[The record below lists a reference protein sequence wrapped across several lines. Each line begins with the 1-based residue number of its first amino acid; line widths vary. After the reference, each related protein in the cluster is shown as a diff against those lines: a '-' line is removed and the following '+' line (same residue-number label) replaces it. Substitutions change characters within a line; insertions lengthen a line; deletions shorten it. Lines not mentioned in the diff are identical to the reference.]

1 MKDENNKAHAIF
13 TGDTLF
19 VGDVGRP
26 DLSSGNMSSQELA
39 AIMYDTIQNKIL
51 PLNDDIL
58 VYPAHGPGSSCGKNL
73 GPNTHSTI
81 GEEKKTNYALQPQ
94 SKEAFIVAVTDG
106 LQAAP
111 VYFAINAQIN
121 QTGYEEVKKVAQK
134 GTQLLSINEF
144 KTAVENGAIILDTRN
159 ATIFTEGFIP
169 GSISIGLEG
178 RFAEWAGNVLPFD
191 NAIVLVTEIGKEE
204 ETVIRLSR
212 VGFEKMEGCLNGGF
226 EAWLNAGEKTDM
238 IIDIEADELMMDL
251 PHDPN
256 LIVLDVRKETEFADG
271 HLENALNLPLQEMTD
286 LLQLAQFED
295 NQNIYVHCAGGY
307 RSVIAASLLKRQ
319 GINNLRNVLGGWAK
333 IKEQE
338 KAKIVTESTVSN

>member
-1 MKDENNKAHAIF
+1 
-13 TGDTLF
+13 
-19 VGDVGRP
+19 
-26 DLSSGNMSSQELA
+26 
-39 AIMYDTIQNKIL
+39 
-51 PLNDDIL
+51 
-58 VYPAHGPGSSCGKNL
+58 
-73 GPNTHSTI
+73 
-81 GEEKKTNYALQPQ
+81 
-94 SKEAFIVAVTDG
+94 
-106 LQAAP
+106 
-111 VYFAINAQIN
+111 
-121 QTGYEEVKKVAQK
+121 
-134 GTQLLSINEF
+134 
-144 KTAVENGAIILDTRN
+144 
-159 ATIFTEGFIP
+159 
-169 GSISIGLEG
+169 
-178 RFAEWAGNVLPFD
+178 
-191 NAIVLVTEIGKEE
+191 
-204 ETVIRLSR
+204 
-212 VGFEKMEGCLNGGF
+212 MEGCLNGGF